1 MVHDLMIPEC
11 PAMFDRLANA
21 AQDNP
26 ALARRCRILPLT
38 IGLAADG
45 EVWTVKT
52 GGDGLSLGKG
62 PSAAA
67 DFTISGPASAWA
79 EFAKPVP
86 AIGFQSVV
94 GMVRAGHLTLDG
106 DLLAFARA
114 QTLLELLFVSLRA
127 APSEPAPQPVGEPWI
142 EPVTGR
148 YLHLDIAGMPHR
160 LYFEEAGPAD
170 GIPLLC
176 LHTAGADGR
185 QYRGVL
191 NDAEVTKTH
200 RVIVFDM
207 PWHGKSS
214 PPQGFERIDYKLT
227 TDSYMALVM
236 AVVRALKLDRPIVMG
251 CSIGGRAVMHLALRH
266 GEAFRAAIGL
276 QSSAAPDPGKVGKL
290 YELAATW
297 RLDVHGGEASA
308 GSVACLMAPD
318 APAADRWETLW
329 HYMSGGPGVFYGDIQ
344 YYSAEGLMSDAEAEA
359 LQASACPIYM
369 LTGDY
374 DLSATPALSQAL
386 ADRIQPAH
394 FEVMHGLGHFPMSES
409 PARFLQYLR
418 PLLDKIASR

>member
-1 MVHDLMIPEC
+1 MVRVGHL
-11 PAMFDRLANA
+11 
-21 AQDNP
+21 
-26 ALARRCRILPLT
+26 
-38 IGLAADG
+38 GLDG
-45 EVWTVKT
+45 E
-52 GGDGLSLGKG
+52 
-62 PSAAA
+62 
-67 DFTISGPASAWA
+67 
-79 EFAKPVP
+79 
-86 AIGFQSVV
+86 
-94 GMVRAGHLTLDG
+94 
-106 DLLAFARA
+106 LLAFARSEI
-114 QTLLELLFVSLRA
+114 LLEQLFASLRDSPA
-127 APSEPAPQPVGEPWI
+127 ATAPQTVGEPWI
-142 EPVTGR
+142 EPAVGR
-148 YLHLDIAGMPHR
+148 YLHLDIAGLPHR

-170 GIPLLC
+170 GVPLLC

-191 NDAEVTKTH
+191 NDPQVTRSH

-214 PPQGFERIDYKLT
+214 PPPGFETSDYKLT
-227 TDSYMALVM
+227 TDLYTEMIM

-329 HYMSGGPGVFYGDIQ
+329 HYMTGGPGIFYGDVH
-344 YYSAEGLMSDAEAEA
+344 YYSVEGLMTDAEAEA
-359 LQASACPIYM
+359 LRDSPCPIYM

-386 ADRIQPAH
+386 AERIRPAH

-409 PARFLQYLR
+409 PERFLSYLR
-418 PLLDKIASR
+418 PVLDKIAAG

>member
-1 MVHDLMIPEC
+1 
-11 PAMFDRLANA
+11 MFDRLATA
-21 AQDNP
+21 LQDNP
-26 ALARRCRILPLT
+26 ALARRCRMLPLT

-45 EVWTVKT
+45 EGWTLET
-52 GGDGLSLGKG
+52 GGDGVGVRKG
-62 PSAAA
+62 APAQA
-67 DFTISGPASAWA
+67 DFTITGPADAWK
-79 EFAKPVP
+79 EFTKPAP
-86 AIGFQSVV
+86 AIGYQSVV
-94 GMVRAGHLTLDG
+94 GMIRVGHLSLDG

-114 QTLLELLFVSLRA
+114 EILLEQLFAALRD
-127 APSEPAPQPVGEPWI
+127 APPEPAPQPVGEPWI
-142 EPVTGR
+142 EPAIGR
-148 YLHLDIAGMPHR
+148 YLHLDIAGLPHR

-170 GIPLLC
+170 GVPLLC

-214 PPQGFERIDYKLT
+214 PPPGFERTDYKLT
-227 TDSYMALVM
+227 TDLYIAMVM
-236 AVVRALKLDRPIVMG
+236 AVVQALKLDRPIVMG

-266 GEAFRAAIGL
+266 GEALRAAVGL
-276 QSSAAPDPGKVGKL
+276 QSSSAPDPGKVGKL

-329 HYMSGGPGVFYGDIQ
+329 HYMSGGPGVFYGDIH
-344 YYSAEGLMSDAEAEA
+344 YYNVEGLMTDAEAAA
-359 LQASACPIYM
+359 LRASRCPIYM

-374 DLSATPALSQAL
+374 DLSATPALSQVL

-409 PARFLQYLR
+409 PERFLEYLR
-418 PLLDKIASR
+418 PVLDKIAVQ

>member
-1 MVHDLMIPEC
+1 
-11 PAMFDRLANA
+11 MFDRLATA
-21 AQDNP
+21 LQDHP
-26 ALARRCRILPLT
+26 ALARRCRMLPLV
-38 IGLAADG
+38 IGLSVDG
-45 EVWTVKT
+45 EAWTLTT
-52 GGDGLSLGKG
+52 GDAVGLEKG
-62 PSAAA
+62 MPAAA
-67 DFTISGPASAWA
+67 DFSLSGPAAAWQ
-79 EFAKPVP
+79 EFARPVP
-86 AIGFQSVV
+86 DIGFQSVV
-94 GMVRAGHLTLDG
+94 GMVRVGHLTLDG

-114 QTLLELLFVSLRA
+114 EILLEQLFAVLRD
-127 APSEPAPQPVGEPWI
+127 APADPAPEPVGAPWI
-142 EPVTGR
+142 EPAVGR
-148 YLHLDIAGMPHR
+148 YLHLDIAGLPHR

-170 GIPLLC
+170 GVPLLC

-191 NDAEVTKTH
+191 NDPEVTKRH

-214 PPQGFERIDYKLT
+214 PPAGFERTDYKLT
-227 TDSYMALVM
+227 TDLYLEMVM
-236 AVVRALKLDRPIVMG
+236 AVAGALKLDRPIVMG

-266 GEAFRAAIGL
+266 GAAFRAAIGL

-329 HYMSGGPGVFYGDIQ
+329 HYMAGGPGVFYGDIH
-344 YYSAEGLMSDAEAEA
+344 YYSSEGLMTDAEADA
-359 LQASACPIYM
+359 LCESPCPIHM

-386 ADRIQPAH
+386 ADRIRPAH

-409 PARFLQYLR
+409 PERFLAYLR
-418 PLLDKIASR
+418 PVLDKIAAQ